1 MATKPKILL
10 LDEVLAGLNPVEA
23 GEALPLIRQIRDDGV
38 TIFIIEHVMA
48 ALMSVSDRVLV
59 MDQGHLIASGTPS
72 EVTANPQVIKAY
84 LGEETPRA

>member
-1 MATKPKILL
+1 MATRPKILL
-10 LDEVLAGLNPVEA
+10 LDEVLAGLNPVEVE
-23 GEALPLIRQIRDDGV
+23 EALPIIRHLRDSGV

-59 MDQGHLIASGTPS
+59 MDQGRLIASGTPS

-84 LGEETPRA
+84 LGEEISRA